1 CRRPRSWHRSIPDV
15 CACRRRSRCSAW
27 HHRGGSAAAGCYSAA
42 GPGRS
47 RYGAGR
53 IRDTARTRSLTV
65 VLEGRGGQ
73 LTVLLQQQG
82 DLLLGL
88 GQGLLAF
95 PGQHHTLLE
104 GAEGFLQGEI
114 AALQAFDQT
123 LQGAERLLEV
133 DSGFLAGH
141 GIPRVIKGTTA
152 EQYQCWRGCI

>member
-1 CRRPRSWHRSIPDV
+1 T
-15 CACRRRSRCSAW
+15 
-27 HHRGGSAAAGCYSAA
+27 GCCSAA

-88 GQGLLAF
+88 GQCLLAL
-95 PGQHHTLLE
+95 PGQRHTLLE
-104 GAEGFLQGEI
+104 GAEGFLQADV
-114 AALQAFDQT
+114 AALQVVDQS
-123 LQGAERLLEV
+123 LLRCERLLEV
-133 DSGFLAGH
+133 DSGVRAGR
-141 GIPRVIKGTTA
+141 GIPRVIK
-152 EQYQCWRGCI
+152 

>member
-1 CRRPRSWHRSIPDV
+1 GRRSMRDV
-15 CACRRRSRCSAW
+15 CAGAGRPCWRAW
-27 HHRGGSAAAGCYSAA
+27 RQRGGSWGAGCCSAA

-82 DLLLGL
+82 ELLLGV
-88 GQGLLAF
+88 GQCLLAL
-95 PGQHHTLLE
+95 PGQRHTLLE
-104 GAEGFLQGEI
+104 GAEGFLQAEI

-123 LQGAERLLEV
+123 VPGTERLLEV
-133 DSGFLAGH
+133 DTGFL
-141 GIPRVIKGTTA
+141 
-152 EQYQCWRGCI
+152 E

>member
-1 CRRPRSWHRSIPDV
+1 
-15 CACRRRSRCSAW
+15 
-27 HHRGGSAAAGCYSAA
+27 
-42 GPGRS
+42 
-47 RYGAGR
+47 

-88 GQGLLAF
+88 GQCLLAL
-95 PGQHHTLLE
+95 PGQRHTLLE
-104 GAEGFLQGEI
+104 GAEGFLQAEI

-123 LQGAERLLEV
+123 LQGTERLLEV

-141 GIPRVIKGTTA
+141 GIPLVIKRKSA
-152 EQYQCWRGCI
+152 EHYPCWWGAVNQPASPCP